1 MNTQDFK
8 IVIPARYASSRLP
21 GKPLIK
27 IAGKPMIQHTYERA
41 KQCMAGEVVI
51 ATDDQRI
58 ADVVSQFTNDII
70 MTSKEHNSGTERLA
84 EVVEVKGWDKNT
96 IVVNVQGDEPLIL
109 PQHIEL
115 VANSLEENKQAGL
128 STLASPI
135 ESMKDIFDTN
145 IVKVVLDYQGNALY
159 FSRAVIPWARDSF
172 SMQHEMNE
180 PGEEEIKKLMVQ
192 ASWYRHIGLYAYR
205 VSTLKKYMELQPC
218 MLEKTESLEQ
228 LRILY
233 NGISIHV
240 SIVDDQ
246 PGHGVDVEADI
257 AKVEEQL
264 RSYND

>member
-1 MNTQDFK
+1 MDTQDFK

-41 KQCMAGEVVI
+41 RQCMAGEVVI

-58 ADVVSQFTNDII
+58 ADAASQFTNDIV
-70 MTSKEHNSGTERLA
+70 MTSKDHNSGTERLA
-84 EVVEVKGWDKNT
+84 EVVEIKKWDENT

-109 PQHIEL
+109 PEHIEL
-115 VANSLEENKQAGL
+115 VAKALEDNHQAGL

-135 ESMKDIFDTN
+135 ETIEDIFDSN
-145 IVKVVLDYQGNALY
+145 IVKVVLDYQANALY

-172 SMQHEMNE
+172 SMQYDMHKLR
-180 PGEEEIKKLMVQ
+180 EEDVKKLMAQ
-192 ASWYRHIGLYAYR
+192 ANWYRHIGLYAYR
-205 VSTLKKYMELQPC
+205 VATLKKYMKLQPC

-233 NGISIHV
+233 NGIAIHV
-240 SIVDDQ
+240 SIVEEQ

-257 AKVEEQL
+257 AKVEEKL
-264 RSYND
+264 RAYND

>member
-1 MNTQDFK
+1 MNAQDFK

-58 ADVVSQFTNDII
+58 ADVVSQFTNDIV
-70 MTSKEHNSGTERLA
+70 MTSEDHNSGTERLA
-84 EVVEVKGWDKNT
+84 EVVEIKGWHEDT

-115 VANSLEENKQAGL
+115 VAKSLEENTLAGL

-135 ESMKDIFDTN
+135 ESIEDIFDTN

-172 SMQHEMNE
+172 SMQSDMNE
-180 PGEEEIKKLMVQ
+180 LGKEDIKKLMAQ
-192 ASWYRHIGLYAYR
+192 ANWYRHIGLYAYR
-205 VSTLKKYMELQPC
+205 VSTLKRYMKLESC
-218 MLEKTESLEQ
+218 MLEKIESLEQ

-233 NGISIHV
+233 NGIAIHV
-240 SIVDDQ
+240 SIVEDQ

-264 RSYND
+264 RAYND